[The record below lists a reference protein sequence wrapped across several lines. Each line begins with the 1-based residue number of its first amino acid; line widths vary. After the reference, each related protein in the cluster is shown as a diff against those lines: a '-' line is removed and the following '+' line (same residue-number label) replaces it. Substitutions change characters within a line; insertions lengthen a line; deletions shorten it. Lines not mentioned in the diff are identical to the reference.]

1 MKVSVVIPVY
11 NAERFLRFPLDSV
24 LAQTHSD
31 WECICVDDGSTD
43 GSGAILDEYAAKD
56 ARFRVVHKANGGEGS
71 ARNAGLDL
79 ATGELV
85 AFLDADDAWHPESLR
100 LFSAARERTGA
111 DVIRYGW
118 RYVGSH
124 SEAFEPL
131 PPEKVRIEQVDF
143 TLRRESTIRFC
154 ALGAATVVAR
164 SACGDIRFSPLT
176 QGADLVYVLDC
187 LLRSRKVAYVDAP
200 LLHYLT
206 HPGQISRRISK
217 GLILGS
223 CGYLPEVVARCAKLG
238 ECAAAWADT
247 RQYVSDLVFSRLFGS
262 WRLFDK
268 AEDREEVRQSFWNML
283 GRLAA
288 TPRFF
293 ATCRHMAVRLSCRCE
308 SSVLLRCLVA
318 WPYRLS
324 RKFRRIRAA
333 LKCHWRL

>member
-43 GSGAILDEYAAKD
+43 GSGAVLDEYAAKD

-164 SACGDIRFSPLT
+164 AACGDIRFSPLT

-206 HPGQISRRISK
+206 HPGQISRRVSR
-217 GLILGS
+217 GLLEGS
-223 CGYLPEVVARCAKLG
+223 CGYLPEIAARCARLG
-238 ECAAAWADT
+238 ESEAAREDT
-247 RQYVSDLVFSRLFGS
+247 REYVSDLMFRRLAGS
-262 WRLFDK
+262 WRLLAD
-268 AEDREEVRQSFWNML
+268 ASEREAVRRAFWTAL
-283 GRLAA
+283 RRLAA
-288 TPRFF
+288 LEGFFPPRRLWGV
-293 ATCRHMAVRLSCRCE
+293 ARACRRE
-308 SSVLLRCLVA
+308 SELLLRLFVV
-318 WPYRLS
+318 WPHRLA
-324 RKFRRIRAA
+324 R
-333 LKCHWRL
+333 C

>member
-1 MKVSVVIPVY
+1 MTISVVIPVY
-11 NAERFLRFPLDSV
+11 NAERFIRFALDSV
-24 LAQTHSD
+24 VHQTYSD

-56 ARFRVVHKANGGEGS
+56 ERFRVVHRANGGEGP
-71 ARNAGLDL
+71 ARNAGMDL
-79 ATGELV
+79 ASGEIV
-85 AFLDADDAWHPESLR
+85 AFLDSDDVWHPEALR
-100 LFSAARERTGA
+100 LIAATREATGA

-118 RYVGSH
+118 KPVSAHEGG
-124 SEAFEPL
+124 FEPL
-131 PPEKVRIEQVDF
+131 PAGACGRIVD
-143 TLRRESTIRFC
+143 LKARDESTIRFC
-154 ALGAATVVAR
+154 TLGAATAVAR
-164 SACGDIRFSPLT
+164 ATCGDIRFSSLT
-176 QGADLVYVLDC
+176 QGADLVFVLDC
-187 LLRSRKVAYVDAP
+187 LLRSGKAAIIEAP

-206 HPGQISRRISK
+206 HPNQISRRISK

-238 ECAAAWADT
+238 ECCAAWADT
-247 RQYVSDLVFSRLFGS
+247 RQYVCDLVFSRLFGS

-288 TPRFF
+288 TPGFF
-293 ATCRHMAVRLSCRCE
+293 ATCRHLAVRLACRCE

>member
-56 ARFRVVHKANGGEGS
+56 ARFRVVHQANGGEGS

-164 SACGDIRFSPLT
+164 AACGDIRFSPLT

-206 HPGQISRRISK
+206 HPGQISRRVSR
-217 GLILGS
+217 GLLEGS
-223 CGYLPEVVARCAKLG
+223 CGYLPEIAARCARLG
-238 ECAAAWADT
+238 ESEAAREDT
-247 RQYVSDLVFSRLFGS
+247 CEYVSDIMFRRLAGS
-262 WRLFDK
+262 WRLLADA
-268 AEDREEVRQSFWNML
+268 AEREAVRRAFWTAL

-288 TPRFF
+288 LEGFF
-293 ATCRHMAVRLSCRCE
+293 APRRLRGVVRACRRE
-308 SSVLLRCLVA
+308 SELLLRLFVV
-318 WPYRLS
+318 WPYRLG
-324 RKFRRIRAA
+324 RKMI
-333 LKCHWRL
+333 

>member
-1 MKVSVVIPVY
+1 MTISVVIPVY
-11 NAERFLRFPLDSV
+11 NAERFIRFALDSV
-24 LAQTHSD
+24 VHQTYSD

-43 GSGAILDEYAAKD
+43 GSGAVLDEYAAKD

-124 SEAFEPL
+124 GEAFEPL

-164 SACGDIRFSPLT
+164 AACGDIRFSPLT

-206 HPGQISRRISK
+206 HPGQISRRVSR
-217 GLILGS
+217 GLLEGS
-223 CGYLPEVVARCAKLG
+223 CGYLPEIAARCARLG
-238 ECAAAWADT
+238 ESEAAREDT
-247 RQYVSDLVFSRLFGS
+247 R
-262 WRLFDK
+262 
-268 AEDREEVRQSFWNML
+268 
-283 GRLAA
+283 
-288 TPRFF
+288 
-293 ATCRHMAVRLSCRCE
+293 
-308 SSVLLRCLVA
+308 
-318 WPYRLS
+318 
-324 RKFRRIRAA
+324 
-333 LKCHWRL
+333 

>member
-11 NAERFLRFPLDSV
+11 NAERFVRYPLDSV

-43 GSGAILDEYAAKD
+43 GSGAILEEYAAKD
-56 ARFRVVHKANGGEGS
+56 ARFRVVHQANGGEGA
-71 ARNAGLDL
+71 ARRAGMDL

-206 HPGQISRRISK
+206 HPGQISRRVSR
-217 GLILGS
+217 GLLEGS
-223 CGYLPEVVARCAKLG
+223 CGYLPEIAARCARLG
-238 ECAAAWADT
+238 ESEAAREDT
-247 RQYVSDLVFSRLFGS
+247 KRYIYDLVFCRLFRS
-262 WRLFDK
+262 WRLLDK
-268 AEDREEVRQSFWNML
+268 IEDCRVVRRAFWNML
-283 GRLAA
+283 GILVELSG
-288 TPRFF
+288 FF
-293 ATCRHMAVRLSCRCE
+293 APNMRWWIKCACHRT
-308 SSVLLRCLVA
+308 SSTLLCCFVV

-324 RKFRRIRAA
+324 RKFRTIQVSS
-333 LKCHWRL
+333 

>member
-11 NAERFLRFPLDSV
+11 NAERFVRYPLDSV

-43 GSGAILDEYAAKD
+43 GSGAVLDEYAAKD

-118 RYVGSH
+118 RYVESH
-124 SEAFEPL
+124 GEAFEPL

-143 TLRRESTIRFC
+143 ALRRESTIRFC

-164 SACGDIRFSPLT
+164 AACGDIRFSPLT

-206 HPGQISRRISK
+206 HPGQISRRVTR
-217 GLILGS
+217 GLLEGS
-223 CGYLPEVVARCAKLG
+223 CRYLPEIAARCARLG
-238 ECAAAWADT
+238 EGAAAWADT
-247 RQYVSDLVFSRLFGS
+247 RKYVSDLMFRRLAGS
-262 WRLFDK
+262 WRLLAD
-268 AEDREEVRQSFWNML
+268 ASEREAVRRAFWTAL
-283 GRLAA
+283 RRLAA
-288 TPRFF
+288 LEGFFPPRRLRGV
-293 ATCRHMAVRLSCRCE
+293 ARACRRE
-308 SSVLLRCLVA
+308 SELLLRLFVV
-318 WPYRLS
+318 WPYRLA
-324 RKFRRIRAA
+324 R
-333 LKCHWRL
+333 C